1 MSFLCA
7 FCHQIYNLV
16 CFFSLDNRTF
26 LFSFYRNCCN
36 KSASPSDSR
45 LSPIN
50 LVRICCRLD
59 FIVVDLVNPNTLH
72 HVSAVLGTR
81 HCCSPL
87 PDLPP
92 THPSSLLEFFSW
104 KIVFPFPVCCGEICL
119 YSVFELLQ
127 FSNYFFRS
135 GLFVLL

>member
-7 FCHQIYNLV
+7 FCRQIYNLV
-16 CFFSLDNRTF
+16 RFFSLDNRTF

-59 FIVVDLVNPNTLH
+59 FIVVDLANPNTLH
-72 HVSAVLGTR
+72 HVSAVLGTQQNR
-81 HCCSPL
+81 PL
-87 PDLPP
+87 LIKPCHLVSFPHQATRP
-92 THPSSLLEFFSW
+92 EFRIKQLTSSFQS
-104 KIVFPFPVCCGEICL
+104 KIFQSFPITFITI
-119 YSVFELLQ
+119 
-127 FSNYFFRS
+127 
-135 GLFVLL
+135 